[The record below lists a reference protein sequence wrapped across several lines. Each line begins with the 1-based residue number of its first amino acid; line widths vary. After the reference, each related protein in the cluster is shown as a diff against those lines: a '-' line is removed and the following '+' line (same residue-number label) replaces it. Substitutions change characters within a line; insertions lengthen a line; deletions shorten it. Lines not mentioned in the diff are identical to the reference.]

1 MKIHIVSGF
10 LGAGKT
16 TFIKKW
22 IPLLAGKVCLIEN
35 EFGDVSI
42 DSNLFPHTLEVKEI
56 YSGCICCNLVG
67 DFTEGIK
74 ELYEIHRPD
83 HLIIEPS
90 GVGALSEVLKVCRR
104 SIGLYPEEMALGNVC
119 TLVDVTAFSDYIDNF
134 GSFYTDQIMSA
145 PLTFLSYINDAEQT
159 VLSRV
164 LSGIQEIN
172 PNGKTV
178 SKDWLTMNG
187 AEFDAHM
194 NLFGDGRYELPKDR
208 NLPSAE
214 QLLSS
219 FSIRRPKVF
228 SLESFIQLF
237 NGLDNLSAGQLIRS
251 KGVIKLITGEH
262 IHFDYTPFH
271 KEWSYIE
278 DSVEPGIAFIGSTID
293 VRLLRK
299 SFMKSVVIKNAKG
312 GLSNEVSGL

>member
-22 IPLLAGKVCLIEN
+22 IPLLDGKVCLIEN

-67 DFTEGIK
+67 DFIEGIK
-74 ELYEIHRPD
+74 ELYEIHHPD

-104 SIGLYPEEMALGNVC
+104 SIALYPEAMALGNVC
-119 TLVDVTAFSDYIDNF
+119 TLVDVTAFSDYVDNF
-134 GSFYTDQIMSA
+134 GGFYTDQIMSA
-145 PLTFLSYINDAEQT
+145 PQVFLSYLKDVEHTA
-159 VLSRV
+159 LSRI
-164 LSGIQEIN
+164 LREIQEIT
-172 PNGKTV
+172 PKGQIIYEE
-178 SKDWLTMNG
+178 WITMED

-194 NLFGDGRYELPKDR
+194 NLYGDGRYELPKDR
-208 NLPSAE
+208 MLPLAE

-228 SLESFIQLF
+228 SLENFVQLF

-251 KGVIKLITGEH
+251 KGVIKLMTGEH
-262 IHFDYTPFH
+262 VHFDYTPFH
-271 KEWSYIE
+271 REWRYIE
-278 DSVEPGIAFIGSTID
+278 DTVEPGIAFIGSAID
-293 VRLLRK
+293 ERILRK
-299 SFMKSVVIKNAKG
+299 SFSKSVVIKNAKG